1 MPNWY
6 YDEPTDETAQWNR
19 RVVYTEDMIVR
30 EHTAQYEGDVGEYEV
45 QTQCP
50 LWTREQI
57 IADWLICCWAS
68 PTDMP
73 PGEYITQARA
83 PMYYECKH
91 KFVSDIHHGSRCF
104 YCREPNPQGES

>member
-1 MPNWY
+1 MSNWY
-6 YDEPTDETAQWNR
+6 YDEPADELAEYNR
-19 RVVYTEDMIVR
+19 RVVYTEDMIVLSHR
-30 EHTAQYEGDVGEYEV
+30 AEYEGDVGEFEV

-73 PGEYITQARA
+73 AGVYITVAR
-83 PMYYECKH
+83 PP
-91 KFVSDIHHGSRCF
+91 IHL
-104 YCREPNPQGES
+104 